1 MKKINLKEFTFLIP
15 IRIDTIVRLENLRLS
30 VNFLLKHFD
39 TNIMILE
46 ASSYNNGLVPKLIAK
61 GIDYIFIEDKDPI
74 FYRTKY
80 LNIMTSK
87 AMTPFIGIWDADVI
101 IPKEQIMD
109 SVCKLRNGY
118 DLVYPF
124 SNLFYDT
131 SDIIRVLYL
140 KTLKIEVLTKNI
152 NKMHLTYGNDSVGGA
167 FMVNKQS
174 YIDAGMENERFY
186 GWGPEDG
193 DRYHRMRILG
203 YKIHFSGGNLFHLS
217 HPRGINSMFRSP
229 NQRTKTRKEFIST
242 YNSSRDELIRVHN
255 LASLQ

>member
-15 IRIDTIVRLENLRLS
+15 IRIDTIVRLENLRQT
-30 VNFLLKHFD
+30 VKFLLKYFD

-46 ASSYNNGLVPKLIAK
+46 ASSYNNGLVHKLIAK
-61 GIDYIFIEDKDPI
+61 GIHYIFIEDKDPI

-80 LNIMTSK
+80 LNIMTLK
-87 AMTPFIGIWDADVI
+87 ATTPFVGIWDADVI

-109 SVCKLRNGY
+109 SIHKLRNGY

-131 SDIIRVLYL
+131 SDIIRELYL
-140 KTLKIEVLTKNI
+140 RTQKIKMLTQNV

-167 FMVNKQS
+167 FMVKKQS

-203 YKIHFSGGNLFHLS
+203 YKIHFSEGNLFHLS

-229 NQRTKTRKEFIST
+229 NQRTKTRNEFFST
-242 YNSSRDELIRVHN
+242 YNSSRDELIKVHN
-255 LASLQ
+255 LASLK